1 MDDLQPRQGSLA
13 IDDAEAINRKENAR
27 KSIQDLRDLR
37 EGKITNEELK
47 DRVRSR
53 GGLGAG
59 GIDLEGKMGRS
70 MKRNYKSGGKVS
82 ASKRADGCAMRGK
95 TKGRII

>member
-1 MDDLQPRQGSLA
+1 MESPQGRLE
-13 IDDAEAINRKENAR
+13 IDDAEAVNRRENAR

-37 EGKITNEELK
+37 EGKITNDELK

-59 GIDLEGKMGRS
+59 GIDLEGRMGKGLR
-70 MKRNYKSGGKVS
+70 KNYKSGGSVKS
-82 ASKRADGCAMRGK
+82 ASSRADGCAIKGK